1 MREAEGRIRVS
12 LARLFY
18 SIVLIVAAVS
28 VTKFAY
34 ITVESFRLQR
44 EVEQLEGILAS
55 DTKALQKLQQQKAYA
70 MSEAYAERVTRG
82 EFQMAKEG
90 EVNISPIFPQGVDQA
105 SLWDPQPRLQKE
117 RTPPPNWQ
125 NWWIMFFPPD

>member
-1 MREAEGRIRVS
+1 MRETEGKIRVS

-28 VTKFAY
+28 ATKFAY

-44 EVEQLEGILAS
+44 EVEQLNDILAS
-55 DTKALQKLQQQKAYA
+55 DQKALRKLEQQKAYA
-70 MSEAYAERVTRG
+70 MSEAYAERVMRG
-82 EFQMAKEG
+82 EFQMAAEG
-90 EVNISPIFPQGVDQA
+90 EVNISPIFPQDVDQD
-105 SLWDPQPRLQKE
+105 SLWDPQPTLQKE

-125 NWWIMFFPPD
+125 KWWILFFPPD